1 MDFAEFFRDMRRRPR
16 MFLLSDS
23 YLALVSFVT
32 GCDAATE
39 WRLLDGFGR
48 WIVDRS
54 PDMKWP
60 NPLGWPSLVLVPIW
74 PQRLQGT
81 GDREWLLHLP
91 PDVDRQAVDSL
102 YELLNEFLTSRPDP
116 FVVNETSGC

>member
-1 MDFAEFFRDMRRRPR
+1 MDFAGFFRDMRRRPR

-39 WRLLDGFGR
+39 WRLLDGFDR

-54 PDMKWP
+54 PELEWP
-60 NPLGWPSLVLVPIW
+60 NSLAWPSLVLNRIW
-74 PQRLQGT
+74 PQRSKEAT
-81 GDREWLLHLP
+81 GREWLMHLP

-102 YELLNEFLTSRPDP
+102 YDLLDEFLTSRPEAERITT
-116 FVVNETSGC
+116 NAS